1 MTQRKFFEHFKLE
14 NQAKLR
20 SILARQIFTNRETIL
35 SRLAKKMLGVNYK
48 AVNKDP
54 ELEHSEIKP

>member
-1 MTQRKFFEHFKLE
+1 MTQRKFFENFKLE
-14 NQAKLR
+14 NQAKLQ

-35 SRLAKKMLGVNYK
+35 SRFVKKMLGVNYE
-48 AVNKDP
+48 AVNQDP

>member
-1 MTQRKFFEHFKLE
+1 MTQRKFFENFKLE
-14 NQAKLR
+14 NQAKLQ

-35 SRLAKKMLGVNYK
+35 SRFVKKILGVNYE
-48 AVNKDP
+48 AVNQDP

>member
-1 MTQRKFFEHFKLE
+1 MTQRKVFEHFKLE

-35 SRLAKKMLGVNYK
+35 SRLVKKMLGVNYE

>member
-1 MTQRKFFEHFKLE
+1 MTQRKFFENFKLE

-35 SRLAKKMLGVNYK
+35 SRFVKKMLGVNYE
-48 AVNKDP
+48 AVNQDP
-54 ELEHSEIKP
+54 ELEHLEIKP

>member
-1 MTQRKFFEHFKLE
+1 MTQRKFFENFKLE

-20 SILARQIFTNRETIL
+20 SIFARQIFTNRETIL
-35 SRLAKKMLGVNYK
+35 SRFVKKMFGVNYE
-48 AVNKDP
+48 AVNQDP

>member
-35 SRLAKKMLGVNYK
+35 SRFVKKMLGVNYE
-48 AVNKDP
+48 AVNHDP

>member
-1 MTQRKFFEHFKLE
+1 MTQRNFLENFKLE

-35 SRLAKKMLGVNYK
+35 SRFVKKMLGVNYE
-48 AVNKDP
+48 AVNQDP

>member
-1 MTQRKFFEHFKLE
+1 MTQRRLFENFKLE

-35 SRLAKKMLGVNYK
+35 SRFVKKMLGVNYE
-48 AVNKDP
+48 AVNQDP

>member
-1 MTQRKFFEHFKLE
+1 MTQRKFFENFKLE

-35 SRLAKKMLGVNYK
+35 SRFVKKMLGVNDE
-48 AVNKDP
+48 AVNQDP

>member
-1 MTQRKFFEHFKLE
+1 MTQRNFFENFKLE

-35 SRLAKKMLGVNYK
+35 SRFVKKMLGVNYE
-48 AVNKDP
+48 AVNQDP

>member
-35 SRLAKKMLGVNYK
+35 SRLVKKMLGVNYK

>member
-1 MTQRKFFEHFKLE
+1 MTQRKFFETFKLE
-14 NQAKLR
+14 NQAKLQ

-35 SRLAKKMLGVNYK
+35 SRFVKKMLGVNYE
-48 AVNKDP
+48 AVNQDP

>member
-1 MTQRKFFEHFKLE
+1 MTQRNFFENFKLE

-35 SRLAKKMLGVNYK
+35 SRFVKKMLGVNYE
-48 AVNKDP
+48 AVNQDP
-54 ELEHSEIKP
+54 ELEHSEIRS

>member
-1 MTQRKFFEHFKLE
+1 MTQRNFFENFKLE

-20 SILARQIFTNRETIL
+20 FILARQIFTNRETIL
-35 SRLAKKMLGVNYK
+35 SRFVKKMLGVNYE
-48 AVNKDP
+48 AVNQDP

>member
-1 MTQRKFFEHFKLE
+1 MTQRRFFENFKLE

-35 SRLAKKMLGVNYK
+35 SRFVKKRLGVNYE